1 MEREVVM
8 AKTKRKTRSETKTVR
23 VTLYAG
29 KTSAGDLYGYAV
41 PDPAEMFVD
50 DTIRWTVV
58 AKDGVTN
65 VKPAHFRLKGSTMS
79 PVPFTRPLRRK
90 KGKAGAAEFTAK
102 GKKSGFTRIYKYDI
116 MVGKTVV
123 ADPDVQIKE
132 R

>member
-1 MEREVVM
+1 M
-8 AKTKRKTRSETKTVR
+8 AKTKRKTKSKTKTVR

-29 KTSAGDLYGYAV
+29 KTSAGVPYGYAQ
-41 PDPAEMFVD
+41 PDPAEMYAD
-50 DTIRWTVV
+50 DTITWSVV
-58 AKDGVTN
+58 AYNGVRN
-65 VKPAHFRLKGSTMS
+65 VKPAHFRLTGTMMGSGA
-79 PVPFTRPLRRK
+79 FTRPLREK
-90 KGKAGAAEFTAK
+90 KNKAGSVEFTAK